1 MATGSI
7 PVLSKS
13 YTFDPRPLFP
23 YRIVANRYWIEE
35 FPYATDRDT
44 SSKTREDVLTLVF
57 MHGNGAHKELGEPM
71 ILRLFQNEQT
81 APRSSVR
88 FHDMWSLDM
97 PNQGD
102 SAILNEETLRSGY
115 DICKIHIFHSH
126 EHEFHSLHA
135 VSLEYNARGVHA
147 FLAGLGTGV
156 DVDFSKRNLA
166 LVGHC
171 AGGHSV

>member
-1 MATGSI
+1 MSFKFECPLRDPLFCQCAMATGSI

-57 MHGNGAHKELGEPM
+57 MHGNGAHKELGGPM

-115 DICKIHIFHSH
+115 DICKIVHCHNHEPEFPFPFECMQSH
-126 EHEFHSLHA
+126 GNST
-135 VSLEYNARGVHA
+135 LEA
-147 FLAGLGTGV
+147 
-156 DVDFSKRNLA
+156 SMP
-166 LVGHC
+166 
-171 AGGHSV
+171 S